1 MIRDAT
7 GGKGKQGRIVPP
19 AGQWS
24 ERQKERE
31 RRPAEAAREQGR
43 DIVTGSELHKDD
55 AQKGRSGVIG
65 SWGKKLGEDK
75 SGRQRVKK
83 NILRKTGG
91 RTGKKTTV
99 AGFEPTIPE
108 GN

>member
-1 MIRDAT
+1 MIRDGT
-7 GGKGKQGRIVPP
+7 SGKGDEGKKVPP

-24 ERQKERE
+24 ERLRHRE
-31 RRPAEAAREQGR
+31 RRRGEAGREQGR

-55 AQKGRSGVIG
+55 PQNGRSGVIG

-75 SGRQRVKK
+75 SGREGVKK
-83 NILRKTGG
+83 NILRKSGG